1 MRSQITIQALL
12 AVAALLGACA
22 KPAVPEATQGPGWTG
37 VTHPKELIAARLEL
51 MEHVEELMKPIDT
64 LTVEDIEDSPQLH
77 TNAEVI
83 GAMLTTLP
91 HLFPPTTNLYDAT
104 SRDPATLALPSIW
117 GNFDNFYNL
126 AMVAVKAADAM
137 AKAEGKVQQRAASLQ
152 LRATCD
158 ACHDLY
164 LRSYVPPKVQASDYE
179 FDFDA
184 ALRQP

>member
-1 MRSQITIQALL
+1 M
-12 AVAALLGACA
+12 LGACTR
-22 KPAVPEATQGPGWTG
+22 PADPNPIQGPGWTG

-83 GAMLTTLP
+83 GAMLATLP
-91 HLFPPTTNLYDAT
+91 HLFPPTTNLYDPK
-104 SRDPATLALPSIW
+104 SSEPATLALPPIW
-117 GNFDNFYNL
+117 ENFDSFFSL
-126 AMVAVKAADAM
+126 AKAAVNAADTM

-164 LRSYVPPKVQASDYE
+164 LRRYVPPHTQASDYE